1 MARSIPP
8 PMTTTSDIDR
18 IKNDAVDAT
27 VVLPSGTQGTQGPN
41 TTAPAPPAM
50 RPPSLA
56 VRFFVL
62 AALLLAGTLA
72 LTVAV
77 ADWRS
82 RQVAERTIRE
92 DLGRVPT
99 VLQGWLASRSA
110 AALDTVASLAREPGT
125 RSIFAQQVDYSTRLD
140 FATTDAP
147 IVFGEVG
154 TVFLFDR
161 SSRVL
166 ARSDQPDGSGV
177 GRPFGSVPW
186 VASVL
191 DTGRGA
197 TGLLLERDRLAVVA
211 AAPVVSGEGEEAW
224 LDGVLAATFPL
235 DDTAAADLQ
244 RLTRGSILLVT
255 DRAGRGEPARLEL
268 SASSGA
274 EGAEVLA
281 SAVLEADGLVSSL
294 VEEGETVGPLELYV
308 AGDARLALA
317 APIRSSGG
325 SVIGAA
331 VVART
336 RAEEMAA
343 FYEIR
348 RALALAGGLMLLL
361 ALPVSFLVGRRMA
374 QPLAQ
379 LAQGAEA
386 IRDGRLDVELPDTRR
401 GEEGVLARAF
411 SAMVEE
417 LREKQALEKLV
428 ADLRSA
434 SLRRLPPP
442 PAGGQ
447 LTQPT
452 AADMA
457 GHRLPEIG
465 ETFGG
470 RYRIDGELGRGGMAV
485 VLRARDLQLDE
496 DVALK
501 IIKPR
506 VFDDETLGVASL
518 RQEVRLARRITHANV
533 VRVHDLV
540 EAGGLWCLSMEMVP
554 GTTLR
559 DVIIARGGLELA
571 PGVQIAKQL
580 CRGLDAVH
588 RTGIVHRDIKPQNIM
603 VLPAGVVKL
612 MDFGISGGGQHAS
625 PLDQEDQAIGTPAYM
640 SPEQC
645 QGAPPDHRSDL
656 YSLGVVLWEMFAGK
670 LPFPTR
676 ELMELVQHHLST
688 PAPNLAELRPDLPGS
703 VTRVVM
709 ACLAKNPAD
718 RPSSAREVFT
728 VLRGAG

>member
-1 MARSIPP
+1 
-8 PMTTTSDIDR
+8 MTTTSDIDR
-18 IKNDAVDAT
+18 IKQDAVDAT
-27 VVLPSGTQGTQGPN
+27 VVLPSGTHGTPG
-41 TTAPAPPAM
+41 TVTGAATPPAM

-62 AALLLAGTLA
+62 AALLLAVTLA

-82 RQVAERTIRE
+82 RKVAERTIRD
-92 DLGRVPT
+92 DLNRVPT
-99 VLQGWLASRSA
+99 VLQGWLANRSA

-147 IVFGEVG
+147 TVFGDVG

-161 SSRVL
+161 TSRVL
-166 ARSDQPDGSGV
+166 ARSDQPDGAGV
-177 GRPFGSVPW
+177 GRAFGAVPW

-197 TGLLLERDRLAVVA
+197 TGLLLERDRIAVVA
-211 AAPVVSGEGEEAW
+211 AAPVVSGEGEGEW

-235 DDTAAADLQ
+235 DDTAAADLR

-255 DRAGRGEPARLEL
+255 DRAGRGEPPRLEL
-268 SASSGA
+268 SAASDAVGA
-274 EGAEVLA
+274 AAL
-281 SAVLEADGLVSSL
+281 STAVLGAADMVGPL
-294 VEEGETVGPLELYV
+294 VEENEIVGPVELEV
-308 AGDARLALA
+308 SGDVRLALGV
-317 APIRSSGG
+317 PIRSSGG

-336 RAEEMAA
+336 RSEEMAA

-348 RALALAGGLMLLL
+348 RAVALAGGLMLIL

-374 QPLAQ
+374 RPLSQ
-379 LAQGAEA
+379 LAEGAEA

-417 LREKQALEKLV
+417 LREKQALEQLV

-434 SLRRLPPP
+434 SLRGFRQWG
-442 PAGGQ
+442 ADGQ
-447 LTQPT
+447 LTQP
-452 AADMA
+452 AAMEMA
-457 GHRLPEIG
+457 GHRLPEVG

-485 VLRARDLQLDE
+485 VLRARDLQLEE

-506 VFDDETLGVASL
+506 VFEDETLGAASL
-518 RQEVRLARRITHANV
+518 RQEVRLARKITHANV

-559 DVIIARGGLELA
+559 DVISARGGLALA

-580 CRGLDAVH
+580 CRGLGAVH
-588 RTGIVHRDIKPQNIM
+588 QAGIVHRDIKPQNIM
-603 VLPAGVVKL
+603 VLPAGIVKL
-612 MDFGISGGGQHAS
+612 MDFGISGGSQHAS
-625 PLDQEDQAIGTPAYM
+625 PLDQPDQAVGTPAYM

-645 QGAPPDHRSDL
+645 QGVPPDHRSDL
-656 YSLGVVLWEMFAGK
+656 YSLGVVLWEMFAGE
-670 LPFPTR
+670 LPFNSR
-676 ELMELVQHHLST
+676 ELMELVQHHLTT
-688 PAPNLAELRPDLPGS
+688 PAPSLAERRPDLPRT
-703 VTRVVM
+703 VTQVVM
-709 ACLAKNPAD
+709 GCLAKEPAE
-718 RPSSAREVFT
+718 RPRTARDVFS
-728 VLRGAG
+728 VLRGAVAG